1 MLIVFI
7 FISVSPPK
15 VSGMAEQLTVSQGGK
30 LKIKCK
36 VAGSPKPHIIWLK
49 NDRPIHQDI
58 RISIKNKR

>member
-1 MLIVFI
+1 
-7 FISVSPPK
+7 
-15 VSGMAEQLTVSQGGK
+15 MAEQLTVSQGGK